1 MIRSSIFAIHTRYHR
16 GLLIPCATLTASLL
30 VISLPSTTLH
40 AMPGTLAFDIRQ
52 TISSSATQTDR
63 ERHRPRIVAFGD
75 SLTAGF
81 GVSQDQAYPSQLE
94 GKLTSLGY
102 DYEVVNAGVSG
113 ETTAGG
119 LRRVG
124 WILKSKPQLVVLEL
138 GSNDGLRGLSVT
150 ETRANLDAIIR
161 SLKDAQVQVVLA
173 GMKLPPNYG
182 EEYTKAFEAIYRELA
197 TRHHL
202 PFIPFFLEGVGGRSG
217 LNQADGI
224 HPTAEGHRIIAETV
238 LQTLRPLLNRS
249 HGSGEAVQ
257 KKKA

>member
-1 MIRSSIFAIHTRYHR
+1 MNA
-16 GLLIPCATLTASLL
+16 LIPFALLPAATLL
-30 VISLPSTTLH
+30 
-40 AMPGTLAFDIRQ
+40 M
-52 TISSSATQTDR
+52 ISSWTTVLAMQMATTYAPGQAVSSPTEL
-63 ERHRPRIVAFGD
+63 ERRDPRPRIVAFGD

-94 GKLTSLGY
+94 SKLASLGY

-124 WILKSKPQLVVLEL
+124 WILKSKPRLVVLEL
-138 GSNDGLRGLSVT
+138 GGNDGLRGLSLS
-150 ETRANLDAIIR
+150 ETRSNLDTIIR
-161 SLKDAQVQVVLA
+161 KLKEAHVQVVLA

-182 EEYTKAFEAIYRELA
+182 EEYTRQFEAIYRELA
-197 TRHHL
+197 SRHHL
-202 PFIPFFLEGVGGRSG
+202 PFVPFFLEGVGGKSG

-238 LQTLRPLLNRS
+238 LQTVRPLLNRS
-249 HGSGEAVQ
+249 EGADNLSP